1 MSAASVGRVHGSVSR
16 VVSIAPEDKL
26 SRASIFATVALE
38 HRLTEADGD
47 RLLDAG
53 LSAAQVDALRTT
65 LQQGQSAV
73 GQHTTEAHQTKKGK
87 SGLYAEFYEEI
98 NLNDLTDSA
107 HDIQKV
113 KHGNQWI
120 VKFIQNDQY

>member
-65 LQQGQSAV
+65 LQQGQSAGV
-73 GQHTTEAHQTKKGK
+73 RP
-87 SGLYAEFYEEI
+87 AEPAWMEQ
-98 NLNDLTDSA
+98 LR
-107 HDIQKV
+107 
-113 KHGNQWI
+113 
-120 VKFIQNDQY
+120 